1 MYFKNVE
8 INEDGTYEFDVQASP
23 EEVNFLVSLS
33 INMLLEA
40 GVMQL
45 VEGAELQQVDLPDEA
60 QEYIASVIPSEEVH

>member
-45 VEGAELQQVDLPDEA
+45 AEGAELQQVDLPDEA